1 MWPVGQ
7 ASKADQLATMF
18 TIKTITAQRST
29 LVLVAFWIIPVLQAS
44 NSDGSEILDL
54 SSAGVVCSP
63 SVTSNDSYCGECIIH
78 VLTLAIH

>member
-1 MWPVGQ
+1 MGQ

-29 LVLVAFWIIPVLQAS
+29 LVLVAFWIILQA
-44 NSDGSEILDL
+44 NKSDGSEILDL

-63 SVTSNDSYCGECIIH
+63 SVTSNDSYCGECLIH
-78 VLTLAIH
+78 